1 MNFEAARERMVR
13 EQIEAR
19 GIRDT
24 RVLAAMREVP
34 RHLFVSEDLH
44 PRAYDD
50 SPLPIGSQQTIS
62 QPYIVAL
69 MVEALEVTGEDR
81 VLEIGTGSGYE
92 AAVVAKLCA
101 ELYSIERIPSLAER
115 ARRTLDA
122 LGYGNVR
129 MRIGDGGEGWPEA
142 APFAAI
148 VMSAAARQIPRP
160 LVEQLAD
167 DGRLVMPMGEED
179 SQMLVRL
186 RKSRGSLREDCLGE
200 CRFVKLIGPCGWEEP
215 EPGD

>member
-1 MNFEAARERMVR
+1 MDFEAARERMVR

-19 GIRDT
+19 GIRDM

-34 RHLFVSEDLH
+34 RHLFVSEDLRR
-44 PRAYDD
+44 RAYDD

-69 MVEALEVTGEDR
+69 MVEALEVASEDR

-92 AAVVAKLCA
+92 AAVLAKLCA
-101 ELYSIERIPSLAER
+101 ELYSIERIPSLTAG
-115 ARRTLDA
+115 ARKVLDA
-122 LGYGNVR
+122 LGYGNVHLR
-129 MRIGDGGEGWPEA
+129 VGDGGEGWPEA

-167 DGRLVMPMGEED
+167 DGRLVLPMGEDE

-186 RKSRGSLREDCLGE
+186 RKSRGGLREECLGE

-215 EPGD
+215 EPGE